1 MPASNRAALISKAQ
15 KVLAKHYTP
24 VNQVERPVLEQLL
37 YACCLEN
44 NRYEV
49 ADETFARL
57 QESMF
62 DWNEVRVTT
71 IRELSELMKGNVDP
85 TKAANQLKHTL
96 HSVFES
102 VYAFDLEILK
112 KQNLGVSVKQLEG
125 YRGVTPFAIA
135 YVVQNSLGGHAIPLS
150 EGALNALHYAGIATE
165 AEAKAGKVPGL
176 ERAVPKTKGA
186 EFSSILHQL
195 GAEIAASPFNTN
207 SRAIILEIDA
217 GAKERFPKR
226 GGRKAVKKKAAKK
239 AAPSKKAAAKKKP
252 AETKPAETKPAETK
266 PAETKPAAKKPAAK
280 KPAAK
285 KPAAKKTAE
294 KKTAKKKATAKPTA
308 KKAAAKKPAT
318 KKAAAT
324 KKKKATAPKKKVA
337 KKKVAKKKASGS
349 ITKRAAKGKKKS
361 ASKQLARRK
370 PR

>member
-15 KVLAKHYTP
+15 KVLSKHFTP
-24 VNQVERPVLEQLL
+24 VNQVERPVLEHLL

-195 GAEIAASPFNTN
+195 GAELAASPFNTN

-226 GGRKAVKKKAAKK
+226 GGRKAAKKKEAKK
-239 AAPSKKAAAKKKP
+239 AAPSKKAAEKKTAAKKTVEKKKAAAKP
-252 AETKPAETKPAETK
+252 TAKKA
-266 PAETKPAAKKPAAK
+266 AAKKPAAK

-285 KPAAKKTAE
+285 KPAAKKP
-294 KKTAKKKATAKPTA
+294 ATKKPTA
-308 KKAAAKKPAT
+308 KKAAAKKPATKKPTTKKPTTKKPAT

-324 KKKKATAPKKKVA
+324 KKKKATVP

>member
-252 AETKPAETKPAETK
+252 AETKPAE
-266 PAETKPAAKKPAAK
+266 KKPAAK

-285 KPAAKKTAE
+285 KPAEKKPAAKKPAE

-337 KKKVAKKKASGS
+337 KKKASGS

>member
-24 VNQVERPVLEQLL
+24 VKQVERPVLEQLL

-71 IRELSELMKGNVDP
+71 VSELSELMKGNVDP
-85 TKAANQLKHTL
+85 AKAANQLKHTL

-102 VYAFDLEILK
+102 VYSFDLETLQ
-112 KQNLGVSVKQLEG
+112 KQNLGVSVKQLGG
-125 YRGVTPFAIA
+125 YRGVTPFAIG
-135 YVVQNSLGGHAIPLS
+135 YVVQNALGGHAIPLS
-150 EGALNALHYAGIATE
+150 QGTLNALHFAGIATQ
-165 AEAKAGKVPGL
+165 AEAKSGKVPGL
-176 ERAVPKTKGA
+176 ERAIPKTKGA
-186 EFSSILHQL
+186 EFSSVLHQL
-195 GAEIAASPFNTN
+195 GADIAASPFNTN
-207 SRAIILEIDA
+207 TRAIILEIDA

-226 GGRKAVKKKAAKK
+226 GGRKATASKAAKKKAAKK
-239 AAPSKKAAAKKKP
+239 AAPKKKAAAP
-252 AETKPAETKPAETK
+252 
-266 PAETKPAAKKPAAK
+266 
-280 KPAAK
+280 
-285 KPAAKKTAE
+285 
-294 KKTAKKKATAKPTA
+294 KKKAG
-308 KKAAAKKPAT
+308 
-318 KKAAAT
+318 
-324 KKKKATAPKKKVA
+324 
-337 KKKVAKKKASGS
+337 KKKASGS

>member
-195 GAEIAASPFNTN
+195 GAELAASPFNTN

-226 GGRKAVKKKAAKK
+226 GGRKAAKKKEAKK
-239 AAPSKKAAAKKKP
+239 AAPSKKAAAKKKT
-252 AETKPAETKPAETK
+252 AE
-266 PAETKPAAKKPAAK
+266 
-280 KPAAK
+280 
-285 KPAAKKTAE
+285 KKTAE
-294 KKTAKKKATAKPTA
+294 KKTAAKKTAGKKTADKKTAKKKAAAKPTT

-324 KKKKATAPKKKVA
+324 KKKKATAP

>member
-195 GAEIAASPFNTN
+195 GAELAASPFNTN

-226 GGRKAVKKKAAKK
+226 GGRKAAKKKEAKK
-239 AAPSKKAAAKKKP
+239 AAPSKKAAAKKKT
-252 AETKPAETKPAETK
+252 AE
-266 PAETKPAAKKPAAK
+266 
-280 KPAAK
+280 
-285 KPAAKKTAE
+285 KKTAE
-294 KKTAKKKATAKPTA
+294 KKTAEKKTAGKKTAGKKTAEKKTAGKKTADKKTAKKKAAAKPTT

-337 KKKVAKKKASGS
+337 KKKASRS

>member
-24 VNQVERPVLEQLL
+24 VNQVERPVLGQLL

-195 GAEIAASPFNTN
+195 GAELAASPFNTN

-226 GGRKAVKKKAAKK
+226 GGRKAAKKKEAKK
-239 AAPSKKAAAKKKP
+239 AAPSKKAAAKKKT
-252 AETKPAETKPAETK
+252 AE
-266 PAETKPAAKKPAAK
+266 
-280 KPAAK
+280 
-285 KPAAKKTAE
+285 KKTAE
-294 KKTAKKKATAKPTA
+294 KKTAGKKTADKKTAKKKAAAKPTT

-324 KKKKATAPKKKVA
+324 KKKKATAP

>member
-195 GAEIAASPFNTN
+195 GAELAASPFNTN

-226 GGRKAVKKKAAKK
+226 GGRKAAKKKEAKK
-239 AAPSKKAAAKKKP
+239 AAPSKKAAAKKKT
-252 AETKPAETKPAETK
+252 AEKKT
-266 PAETKPAAKKPAAK
+266 AAKKT
-280 KPAAK
+280 
-285 KPAAKKTAE
+285 AAKKTAE
-294 KKTAKKKATAKPTA
+294 KKTAGKKTADKKTAKKKAAAKPTT

-324 KKKKATAPKKKVA
+324 KKKKATAP

>member
-195 GAEIAASPFNTN
+195 GAELAASPFNTN

-226 GGRKAVKKKAAKK
+226 GGRKAAKKKEAKK
-239 AAPSKKAAAKKKP
+239 AAPSKKAAAKKKT
-252 AETKPAETKPAETK
+252 AE
-266 PAETKPAAKKPAAK
+266 KKTAVK
-280 KPAAK
+280 KT
-285 KPAAKKTAE
+285 AAKKTAE
-294 KKTAKKKATAKPTA
+294 KKTAGKKTADKKTAKKKAAAKPTT

-324 KKKKATAPKKKVA
+324 KKKKATAP

>member
-195 GAEIAASPFNTN
+195 GAELAASPFNTN

-226 GGRKAVKKKAAKK
+226 GGRKAAKKKEAKK
-239 AAPSKKAAAKKKP
+239 AAPSKKAAAKKKT
-252 AETKPAETKPAETK
+252 AE
-266 PAETKPAAKKPAAK
+266 KKT
-280 KPAAK
+280 
-285 KPAAKKTAE
+285 AAKKTAAKKTAGKKTAD
-294 KKTAKKKATAKPTA
+294 KKTAKKKAAAKPTT

-324 KKKKATAPKKKVA
+324 KKKKATAT

>member
-195 GAEIAASPFNTN
+195 GAELAASPFNTN

-226 GGRKAVKKKAAKK
+226 GGRKAAKKKEAKK
-239 AAPSKKAAAKKKP
+239 AAPSKKAAAKKKT
-252 AETKPAETKPAETK
+252 AE
-266 PAETKPAAKKPAAK
+266 
-280 KPAAK
+280 
-285 KPAAKKTAE
+285 KKTAE
-294 KKTAKKKATAKPTA
+294 KKTAAKKTAAKKTAGKKTADKKTAKKKAAAKPTT

-324 KKKKATAPKKKVA
+324 KKKKATAP

>member
-252 AETKPAETKPAETK
+252 AETKPAE
-266 PAETKPAAKKPAAK
+266 KKPAAK
-280 KPAAK
+280 KTAAKKTAEK

-361 ASKQLARRK
+361 ASNQLARRK

>member
-195 GAEIAASPFNTN
+195 GAELAASPFNTN

-226 GGRKAVKKKAAKK
+226 GGRKAAKKKEAKK
-239 AAPSKKAAAKKKP
+239 AAPSKKAAAKKKT
-252 AETKPAETKPAETK
+252 AE
-266 PAETKPAAKKPAAK
+266 KKT
-280 KPAAK
+280 
-285 KPAAKKTAE
+285 AAKKTAE
-294 KKTAKKKATAKPTA
+294 KKTAGKKTADKKTAKKKAAAKPTT

-324 KKKKATAPKKKVA
+324 KKKKATAP

>member
-195 GAEIAASPFNTN
+195 GAELAASPFNTN

-226 GGRKAVKKKAAKK
+226 GGRKAAKKKEAKK
-239 AAPSKKAAAKKKP
+239 AAPSKKAAAKKKT
-252 AETKPAETKPAETK
+252 AEKKT
-266 PAETKPAAKKPAAK
+266 AAKKT
-280 KPAAK
+280 
-285 KPAAKKTAE
+285 AAKKTAE
-294 KKTAKKKATAKPTA
+294 KKTAGKKTADKKTAKKKAAAKPTT

-324 KKKKATAPKKKVA
+324 KKKKATAT

>member
-15 KVLAKHYTP
+15 KVLSKHFTP
-24 VNQVERPVLEQLL
+24 VNQVERPVLEHLL

-195 GAEIAASPFNTN
+195 GAELAASPFNTN

-226 GGRKAVKKKAAKK
+226 GGRKAAKKKEAKK
-239 AAPSKKAAAKKKP
+239 AAPSKKAAEKKTAAKKTVEKKKAAAKP
-252 AETKPAETKPAETK
+252 TAKKA
-266 PAETKPAAKKPAAK
+266 AAKKPAAK

-285 KPAAKKTAE
+285 KPATK
-294 KKTAKKKATAKPTA
+294 KPTA
-308 KKAAAKKPAT
+308 KKAAAKKPATKKPTTKKPAT

-324 KKKKATAPKKKVA
+324 KKKKATVP

>member
-252 AETKPAETKPAETK
+252 AETKPAEKKPAE
-266 PAETKPAAKKPAAK
+266 KKPAAK
-280 KPAAK
+280 KP
-285 KPAAKKTAE
+285 AE

-337 KKKVAKKKASGS
+337 KKKASGS

>member
-195 GAEIAASPFNTN
+195 GAELAASPAGEGGFGRLRDVVEAVVLLRLPQDLLPDYFVP
-207 SRAIILEIDA
+207 SIQALRVDLRVFLELL
-217 GAKERFPKR
+217 GELLP
-226 GGRKAVKKKAAKK
+226 AV
-239 AAPSKKAAAKKKP
+239 
-252 AETKPAETKPAETK
+252 
-266 PAETKPAAKKPAAK
+266 
-280 KPAAK
+280 
-285 KPAAKKTAE
+285 
-294 KKTAKKKATAKPTA
+294 
-308 KKAAAKKPAT
+308 
-318 KKAAAT
+318 
-324 KKKKATAPKKKVA
+324 
-337 KKKVAKKKASGS
+337 
-349 ITKRAAKGKKKS
+349 
-361 ASKQLARRK
+361 ARYICVLYICIHK
-370 PR
+370 HVHVHK

>member
-195 GAEIAASPFNTN
+195 GAELAASPFNTN

-226 GGRKAVKKKAAKK
+226 GGRKAAKKKEAKK
-239 AAPSKKAAAKKKP
+239 AAPSKKAAAKKKT
-252 AETKPAETKPAETK
+252 AE
-266 PAETKPAAKKPAAK
+266 
-280 KPAAK
+280 
-285 KPAAKKTAE
+285 KKTAE
-294 KKTAKKKATAKPTA
+294 KKTAAKKTAAKKTAGKKTADKKTAKKKAAAKPTT

-324 KKKKATAPKKKVA
+324 KKKKATAT

>member
-195 GAEIAASPFNTN
+195 GAELAASPFNTN

-226 GGRKAVKKKAAKK
+226 GGRKAAKKKEAKK
-239 AAPSKKAAAKKKP
+239 AAPSKKAAEKKKT
-252 AETKPAETKPAETK
+252 AEKKT
-266 PAETKPAAKKPAAK
+266 AAKKT
-280 KPAAK
+280 
-285 KPAAKKTAE
+285 AAKKTAE
-294 KKTAKKKATAKPTA
+294 KKTAGKKTADKKTAKKKAAAKPTT

-324 KKKKATAPKKKVA
+324 KKKKATAP

>member
-195 GAEIAASPFNTN
+195 GAELAASPFNTN

-252 AETKPAETKPAETK
+252 AETKPAE
-266 PAETKPAAKKPAAK
+266 KKPAAK
-280 KPAAK
+280 KP
-285 KPAAKKTAE
+285 AE

-337 KKKVAKKKASGS
+337 KKKASGS